1 MNEYTIYCALGSRE
15 VFPYGFKLT
24 SPFLSSKVSQDT
36 FDKLHAMADELK
48 KSTIIVIPQTDMDK
62 RDGTAKITT
71 LTEDLIPKLELDH
84 VVKLLKEGRT
94 NEIPQ
99 IDALLI
105 DKSLLSD
112 VMVVSFSQVA
122 PIISANS
129 DDTVLLGTFLRDCLT
144 QDTFNKIKGGKK
156 NWHFE
161 ICLSTNFPYP
171 NGSIPEQ
178 IERLIGPDS
187 TISEFTEFTDP
198 NQNEHLFSYGENHPD
213 FGLLNN
219 LVVLWCA

>member
-1 MNEYTIYCALGSRE
+1 MNEHKIYCALGSRK

-24 SPFLSSKVSQDT
+24 SAFLTSKVSQDT
-36 FDKLHAMADELK
+36 FDKLHDMADELK

-62 RDGTAKITT
+62 RDGTAKIAT

-84 VVKLLKEGRT
+84 VVKLLREGRT
-94 NEIPQ
+94 DEVPQ

-122 PIISANS
+122 PIILANS

-144 QDTFNKIKGGKK
+144 QDTFDKIKGGKE

-187 TISEFTEFTDP
+187 TISEFTEFNDP
-198 NQNEHLFSYGENHPD
+198 NQNENLFSYGENHPD

-219 LVVLWCA
+219 LVILWCA